1 MRTSS
6 GNLGQPGLDHG
17 LYVRQSDGKDGK
29 DVCEPRWKWASL
41 VGTGGATETFLRHT
55 SVYTFE
61 V

>member
-1 MRTSS
+1 MRTCS

-17 LYVRQSDGKDGK
+17 LYVRQSDGE
-29 DVCEPRWKWASL
+29 DVGEPRWKWASL